1 MKTTKNFNSIQK
13 KTDYLR
19 SVIRRLRV
27 AFSKKKGWELK
38 DSKMTSLK
46 SWNKTSAHLE
56 LYFQQKY
63 PLKIKAK

>member
-13 KTDYLR
+13 TTDYVR

-27 AFSKKKGWELK
+27 AFSKKGWKLK

-63 PLKIKAK
+63 PLKMKAK